1 MGLQHTEAVQCASQR
16 PCCLLR
22 VVFTE
27 AVSGD
32 DSVDDVDNFSDRCDE
47 VSVWSCGVA
56 VGDCVQPGVDANK
69 FAPRVGECH
78 DGIVA
83 GESDGGVAE
92 VLGEQF
98 PGEEAELMLDVVD
111 AVNVLV
117 ES

>member
-1 MGLQHTEAVQCASQR
+1 MGLQHAEAVQCASQR
-16 PCCLLR
+16 PRCLLR

-27 AVSGD
+27 AVSGN

-47 VSVWSCGVA
+47 VCVWGCRVA
-56 VGDCVQPGVDANK
+56 VGDRVQPGVDANK
-69 FAPRVGECH
+69 FSPRVGECH
-78 DGIVA
+78 DGVVA
-83 GESDGGVAE
+83 GEADCGVAE

-98 PGEEAELMLDVVD
+98 PGEEAELVLDVVD